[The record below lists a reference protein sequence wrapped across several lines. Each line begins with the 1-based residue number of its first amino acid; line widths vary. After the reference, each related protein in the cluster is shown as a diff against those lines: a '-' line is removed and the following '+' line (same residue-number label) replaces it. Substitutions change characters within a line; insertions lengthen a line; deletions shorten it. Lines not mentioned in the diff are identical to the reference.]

1 MVVNVEIDRIFSTS
15 LRVSWD
21 RLDIPEITRYIV
33 YYSQTGNS
41 EMVASVN
48 VSGSENSVIIEDLM
62 SNIQY
67 QFEVVGVAE
76 VEGDVVMGE
85 RSNRVTTY
93 TALHVQCPTQSRLY
107 LHVLGMRTK
116 TCP

>member
-1 MVVNVEIDRIFSTS
+1 MVVNVEIDMISSTS

-33 YYSQTGNS
+33 YYSQTVNS
-41 EMVASVN
+41 EMVASVD
-48 VSGSENSVIIEDLM
+48 VSGSENSVIIDDLM

-85 RSNRVTTY
+85 RSDRVTTY
-93 TALHVQCPTQSRLY
+93 TALCPTQSMSHPAVFTMCVSPKLDN
-107 LHVLGMRTK
+107 
-116 TCP
+116 